1 MEDQTASSSSS
12 SVHSSSTSS
21 APSSTTS
28 SALSCSTS
36 LDQLDASATSVITST
51 GSFNQDVK
59 KTKKKKKK
67 KTKKVV
73 VKKREEVEDIV
84 TKKANENGFIKE
96 RPKLAQSTIKQM
108 KRKNEDEPPT
118 APQRK
123 HLKRGPRVN
132 YSEMDVPDDD
142 HYLCE

>member
-36 LDQLDASATSVITST
+36 LGQLDASATSIC
-51 GSFNQDVK
+51 QDVK
-59 KTKKKKKK
+59 KTKKKKK

-73 VKKREEVEDIV
+73 VKKREEVV
-84 TKKANENGFIKE
+84 KKPKANDNGFIKE
-96 RPKLAQSTIKQM
+96 RPKLPQSTVTQV
-108 KRKNEDEPPT
+108 KRKNEDKPPT

-123 HLKRGPRVN
+123 HLQRGPRVN

-142 HYLCE
+142 HFLCE